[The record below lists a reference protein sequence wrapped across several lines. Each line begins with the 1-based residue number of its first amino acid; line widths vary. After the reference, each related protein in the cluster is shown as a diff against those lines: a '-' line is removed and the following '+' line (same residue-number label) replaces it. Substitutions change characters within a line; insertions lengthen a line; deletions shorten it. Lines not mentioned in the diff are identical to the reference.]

1 MFLVT
6 EVNFNI
12 PLSWEGNSMD
22 VELVWAAGQIGAC
35 PVFATY
41 TEAYEAA
48 GGDENLI
55 LELVME
61 ATPCD

>member
-6 EVNFNI
+6 EVSFNF

-22 VELVWAAGQIGAC
+22 VELVWEKGQIGAC

-48 GGDENLI
+48 GGDEDLI
-55 LELVME
+55 LELEME